1 MLAHKQ
7 ASGRSLRGET
17 RCSRRNVA
25 FRPAH
30 GLKAQRDQRP
40 LDQQRREDSAE
51 GPSSSGSA
59 SERHGWWQRL
69 GAAGCATA
77 AAAALTLGGLLA
89 PEGLGGP
96 GAGPLGGPQAAQAV
110 TAEQLL
116 FLEAWRAV
124 DRAYVDKGFNGQP
137 WFRVREAYLKKE
149 PMEDREQTYAAIR
162 KLLASLDDPFTRFL
176 EPARLARLKGDTE
189 KSEVTGI
196 GVEVSLVEE
205 AGGPGRSLLKVVAP
219 SEGGPS
225 ERAGVRPGDV
235 ISAVDGKPTRGI
247 SLYEAS
253 DLLQGPAGSSL
264 TLTLQTP
271 QGQDGKLGAPREV
284 QLVREKVV
292 FKPVS
297 YATCSGVSPTTG
309 VRNGGSGKVE
319 YIRVTTFN
327 SSTVDGVVAAMREGK
342 AAGVDGLILD
352 MRNNGGGSFPAGVQV
367 AKLLL
372 PGGDIVLVA
381 DSNGVRDI
389 YSADKALSLDTT
401 TPLSVWVNRGTGS
414 ASEVL
419 AGALKDNGRGTIVG
433 ETTFGKGLIQTV
445 VNLSDGS
452 GLAVTVAKYQTPSG
466 LDINKIGITPDIR
479 VSPEALAVGGE
490 AVCRQLA
497 EPAAPRIFG

>member
-1 MLAHKQ
+1 ML
-7 ASGRSLRGET
+7 G
-17 RCSRRNVA
+17 
-25 FRPAH
+25 
-30 GLKAQRDQRP
+30 
-40 LDQQRREDSAE
+40 
-51 GPSSSGSA
+51 
-59 SERHGWWQRL
+59 
-69 GAAGCATA
+69 
-77 AAAALTLGGLLA
+77 

-96 GAGPLGGPQAAQAV
+96 AAGPLGGPQPAQAV

-137 WFRVREAYLKKE
+137 WFRIRETYLKKE
-149 PMEDREQTYAAIR
+149 PMEEREQTYAAIR

-176 EPARLARLKGDTE
+176 EPARLARLRGDTE
-189 KSEVTGI
+189 KSEVTGV
-196 GVEVSLVEE
+196 GVEVSLTEE
-205 AGGPGRSLLKVVAP
+205 PGGPSKSLLKVVSP
-219 SEGGPS
+219 TEGGPS

-235 ISAVDGKPTRGI
+235 IAAVDGKPTRGI

-264 TLTLQTP
+264 TLTLQSP
-271 QGQDGKLGAPREV
+271 GKDGKLGAPRDV

-292 FKPVS
+292 FRPVS
-297 YATCSGVSPTTG
+297 YATCSGVSPSAG
-309 VRNGGSGKVE
+309 VGAGKEGGGKVE

-327 SSTVDGVVAAMREGK
+327 NSTVDGVVAAMREGK

-372 PGGDIVLVA
+372 AGGDIVLIS
-381 DSNGVRDI
+381 DSSGVRDI

-401 TPLSVWVNRGTGS
+401 TPLSVWVNKGTGS

-479 VSPEALAVGGE
+479 ISPEALAVGGD

>member
-1 MLAHKQ
+1 ML
-7 ASGRSLRGET
+7 G
-17 RCSRRNVA
+17 
-25 FRPAH
+25 
-30 GLKAQRDQRP
+30 
-40 LDQQRREDSAE
+40 
-51 GPSSSGSA
+51 
-59 SERHGWWQRL
+59 
-69 GAAGCATA
+69 
-77 AAAALTLGGLLA
+77 

-96 GAGPLGGPQAAQAV
+96 AAGPLGGPQPAQAV

-137 WFRVREAYLKKE
+137 WFRIRETYLKKE
-149 PMEDREQTYAAIR
+149 PMEEREQTYAAIR

-176 EPARLARLKGDTE
+176 EPARLARLRGDTE
-189 KSEVTGI
+189 KSEVTGV
-196 GVEVSLVEE
+196 GVEVSLTEE
-205 AGGPGRSLLKVVAP
+205 PGGPSKSLLKVGPVMGRVVSP
-219 SEGGPS
+219 TEGGPS

-235 ISAVDGKPTRGI
+235 IAAVDGKPTRGI

-264 TLTLQTP
+264 TLTLQSP
-271 QGQDGKLGAPREV
+271 GKDGKLGAPRDV

-292 FKPVS
+292 FRPVS
-297 YATCSGVSPTTG
+297 YATCSGVSPSAG
-309 VRNGGSGKVE
+309 VGAGKEGGGKVE

-327 SSTVDGVVAAMREGK
+327 NSTVDGVVAAMREGK

-372 PGGDIVLVA
+372 AGGDIVLIS
-381 DSNGVRDI
+381 DSSGVRDI

-401 TPLSVWVNRGTGS
+401 TPLSVWVNKGTGS

-479 VSPEALAVGGE
+479 ISPEALAVGGD